1 MKGIQAFAP
10 LLQCNSYSQK
20 ENLGY
25 NQHDD
30 DPLTMMMMMISNTPM
45 IGPPGAVTA
54 LDVIQPRS
62 FVSDATS
69 LLIGSDF
76 EPAAQT
82 FEPQV
87 NTPALFSF
95 AIIAVVFTLL
105 QIRINSVRDASNRRE
120 KALKLLR
127 QVKSEQL
134 SFPESSSL
142 SATTITNNNNSNSND
157 DDKTNIEKKSRMEQR
172 VKNALNEYE
181 VSLKEELNLRTI
193 IPGVRIVA
201 PNDAARR
208 EEDISAAKQFLG
220 LDILLDDDKG
230 EDNKEDSKNSDINGV
245 ANRIET
251 TSRNDLK
258 SNTVDGEDEDSKKN
272 NLLMQSRRRFDR
284 KESNQAVTSENDSL
298 SNGAKAILITVAL
311 SQIALLVL
319 LSMDPMNANQM
330 FTDISGNPPANME
343 LGSWS
348 N

>member
-1 MKGIQAFAP
+1 
-10 LLQCNSYSQK
+10 
-20 ENLGY
+20 
-25 NQHDD
+25 
-30 DPLTMMMMMISNTPM
+30 
-45 IGPPGAVTA
+45 
-54 LDVIQPRS
+54 
-62 FVSDATS
+62 
-69 LLIGSDF
+69 
-76 EPAAQT
+76 
-82 FEPQV
+82 
-87 NTPALFSF
+87 
-95 AIIAVVFTLL
+95 
-105 QIRINSVRDASNRRE
+105 
-120 KALKLLR
+120 LKLLR